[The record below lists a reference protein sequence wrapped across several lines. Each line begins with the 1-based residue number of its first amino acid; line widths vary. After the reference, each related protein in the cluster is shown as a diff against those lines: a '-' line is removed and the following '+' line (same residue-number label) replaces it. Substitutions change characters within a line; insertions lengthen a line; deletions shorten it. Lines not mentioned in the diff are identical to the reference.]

1 MRVGRWNCPTLV
13 GALSLWAAPAFCDGT
28 EPIVPFWPKGAKI
41 NFIDPVDHASVS
53 GKVSIKFAMSDI
65 AAPGGDGG
73 ETKATNP
80 CLLVDA
86 DLPMAFE
93 LDKALPSDAH
103 HLLLE
108 KGAARTIDLP
118 PGNHTLQLIIVD
130 ENRIPHYPPVI
141 SPRISIVTK
150 AP

>member
-1 MRVGRWNCPTLV
+1 MPVSRWNCSTLV
-13 GALSLWAAPAFCDGT
+13 GALSLWAAPAFSDGT
-28 EPIVPFWPKGAKI
+28 EPIIPFWPKGAKI

-53 GKVSIKFAMSDI
+53 GKLSVKFAMPDITVSGSDG
-65 AAPGGDGG
+65 AEGKG
-73 ETKATNP
+73 ATP
-80 CLLVDA
+80 YLLLDT

-108 KGAARTIDLP
+108 KGAARTIDLA
-118 PGNHTLQLIIVD
+118 PGNHTLQLIVVD

-141 SPRISIVTK
+141 SPRISIVAK